1 MKTDTRKELLLTDLG
16 NLFIPQENIS
26 PLREK
31 YKWNSVPYETAVCS
45 GTMLISVYDGAPQP
59 VTLPLQAEGWYRIY
73 VALGTY
79 GAAAPVSDLLCLKL
93 SGDETFMH
101 LSPSDAGGYAYHS
114 FQETFWRCADLT
126 GQSLE
131 LSKHLN
137 GQPSEACLAWVRLV
151 PMTDEEVAAYQAD
164 QARTDTKRIYATND
178 MHGMLGCYALQ
189 GQNQWRSV
197 VQEYL
202 DSDVEW
208 LSLEN
213 ILVFDGDV
221 STGNADNFAFCRDGD
236 KRVQELLK
244 QEFTPE
250 MLSGLVEYGHASG
263 LKMCLSLR
271 MGAWGM
277 EFPYDQMYF
286 VNAFA
291 AAHPELRCID
301 RDGDPIDALS
311 YIYPEV
317 QEYMLDHFTMMAKTG
332 CDAVEMIY
340 NRGVPYVL
348 FEPPFVEL
356 FRERYGEDPR
366 YLPLDDDRV
375 TDLRCEIM
383 TGFVRR
389 LRARLDEISPDR
401 KIGLHARTQFSVW
414 DARHVAEDLET
425 WAREGLIT
433 AIISYPQRIREILKG
448 DIWQAENPQLLDLE
462 KYHKYALESPQ
473 TIIYRRQDFN
483 FMPPMEDSRG
493 VLRGPATQQE
503 RVDEFMRLEREYG
516 VTVYLEIMP
525 RHMTPAE
532 YRDRALEL
540 YNCGCGHIS
549 LWDTY
554 SRVPC
559 KPEWSM
565 MRRLGHKEEL
575 AAYASGEG
583 ELFRDVRILRIA
595 GKDVSRYKP
604 AWGG

>member
-1 MKTDTRKELLLTDLG
+1 MTPDTRKEVVLSDLG
-16 NLFIPQENIS
+16 NLFGPKSNIS
-26 PLREK
+26 ALREK
-31 YKWNSVPYETAVCS
+31 YKWNAVPYETAVCS
-45 GTMLISVYDGAPQP
+45 GTLLISVYDGAPEP
-59 VTLPLQAEGWYRIY
+59 VSMPLGVEGWYHVY

-79 GAAAPVSDLLCLKL
+79 GEAAPVNDVINLKL
-93 SGDETFMH
+93 TKDEAYMH

-114 FQETFWRCADLT
+114 FQEVHWRCADLT

-131 LSKHLN
+131 LAKHAHAY
-137 GQPSEACLAWVRLV
+137 PSEACLGWVRLV
-151 PMTDEEVAAYQAD
+151 PMTEEEVAAYQAD

-178 MHGMLGCYALQ
+178 MHGMLGCYAMQ
-189 GQNQWRSV
+189 GRDQWRSV
-197 VQEYL
+197 VEEYRE
-202 DSDVEW
+202 SDVQW

-213 ILVFDGDV
+213 ILVFDGEV
-221 STGNADNFAFCRDGD
+221 STGNIDNFSFCRGGD
-236 KRVQELLK
+236 RQVQELLK
-244 QEFTPE
+244 REFTPQ
-250 MLSGLVEYGHASG
+250 MLSDLVEYGHKSG

-271 MGAWGM
+271 MGAWGL

-286 VNAFA
+286 VNSFA

-332 CDAVEMIY
+332 CDAVEMLY

-356 FRERYGEDPR
+356 FQERYGEDPR
-366 YLPLDDDRV
+366 YLPLDDERV

-389 LRARLDEISPDR
+389 LRQRLDEISPDR

-425 WAREGLIT
+425 WCREGLIT
-433 AIISYPQRIREILKG
+433 AIISYPQRIREVLKG
-448 DIWQAENPQLLDLE
+448 DIWQDANPQLLDLE
-462 KYHKYALESPQ
+462 KYHKYAWESPE

-493 VLRGPATQQE
+493 VLRGPASQQE
-503 RVDEFMRLEREYG
+503 RVDEFMRLEKEYG

-525 RHMTPAE
+525 RTMTTEE
-532 YRDRALEL
+532 YKKRALEL

-554 SRVPC
+554 CRVPR
-559 KPEWSM
+559 KAEWSM
-565 MRRLGHKEEL
+565 IGRMGHRDEL
-575 AAYASGEG
+575 PTFTSGESD
-583 ELFRDVRILRIA
+583 LFRNIRILRI
-595 GKDVSRYKP
+595 GDKDVSRYKP